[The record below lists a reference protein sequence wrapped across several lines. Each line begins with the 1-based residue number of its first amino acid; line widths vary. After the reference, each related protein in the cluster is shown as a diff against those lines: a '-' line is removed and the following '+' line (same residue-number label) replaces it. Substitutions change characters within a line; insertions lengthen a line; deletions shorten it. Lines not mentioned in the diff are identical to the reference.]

1 MPMIRVT
8 VNGREQK
15 LDRPVDVATLLKMLN
30 VNPRLV
36 AVGYN
41 GEVLNKEHLQELL
54 LKDGDSLDIVH
65 MVGGG

>member
-1 MPMIRVT
+1 MIRVT

-41 GEVLNKEHLQELL
+41 GEVLNKKHLQELL